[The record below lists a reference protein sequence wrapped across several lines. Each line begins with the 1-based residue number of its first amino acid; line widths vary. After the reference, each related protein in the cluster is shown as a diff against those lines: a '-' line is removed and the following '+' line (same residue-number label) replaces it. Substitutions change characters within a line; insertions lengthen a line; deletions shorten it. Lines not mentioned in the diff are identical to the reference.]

1 MEDFTK
7 IRAIV
12 YYDGRVH
19 WEPGGNFRTTCDI
32 NIYYFPFD
40 RQHCEIN
47 IGAWV
52 YHSAKMNVTNVSSDV
67 NTDNYTLNGEWELLS
82 TSVRWGEA
90 ELNCCPG
97 TSYAHVK
104 FSFELRRR
112 NVFYVVNIIAPC
124 VLLSALVLA
133 VFWVPPDEGERLSA
147 GISVLLSFIVFLIMI
162 ADTVPRT
169 SLHVP
174 VLSKYFFSIFISQ

>member
-7 IRAIV
+7 IRAVV

-32 NIYYFPFD
+32 NIHYFPFD
-40 RQHCEIN
+40 WQHCEVV

-52 YHSAKMNVTNVSSDV
+52 YHSAKMNVTNVSADV
-67 NTDNYTLNGEWELLS
+67 NTDNYTLNGEWELVG
-82 TSVRWGEA
+82 TDAFRGEA
-90 ELNCCPG
+90 ELPCCPG
-97 TSYAHVK
+97 MSYSHVR
-104 FSFELRRR
+104 FGMAIRRR
-112 NVFYVVNIIAPC
+112 HLFYVVNIVIPC

-133 VFWVPPDEGERLSA
+133 VFWVPPDAGERLSA
-147 GISVLLSFIVFLIMI
+147 GISVLLAFIVFLLMM

-169 SLHVP
+169 SLDVP
-174 VLSKYFFSIFISQ
+174 VLSKLFKM